1 MGSDGAP
8 EFTKVRKSDG
18 AAVDSTLKCTILG
31 VAKNAEIGGSLTVTS
46 NVIASTAPSNAN
58 HLANKQYVD
67 SQVSSGAGASLES
80 PTFTGT
86 PLAPTAASGTN
97 TTQLATTAF
106 VTTAVSGVSGGS
118 ATLVGLTD
126 TAITSIGDGEI
137 IAYDNSSSK
146 YVNKTLAEA
155 GIAKLASPSFTG
167 NVGIGTTSPENKLH
181 VVETSA
187 GSVTYP
193 IRIQNDNANNNAGV
207 GIEFGISTDDSYT
220 NARIQA
226 TREDSQASAE
236 LTFQTKKDSSTNLAE
251 RMRIDRNGNVGMGT
265 SGPGRPLHVRFS
277 GDSGVRIESSDD
289 HASLYLDSHSSK
301 GQYIRFSQND
311 TNKYWINSQ
320 DNGNLVFRPA
330 ATGTTANQIFFNS
343 SGNIGIGKTPS
354 SGVELDVNGDIA
366 ASGNVTSATPTAN
379 THLTTKDYVD
389 SQLGGVAGNTVI
401 VKKVTAAQM
410 SALTTNSSTWIEL
423 IPAPGAGNFITVREF
438 ECYIDRGGSAAAG
451 VAAWK
456 PLVSGQVRGFGDDVQ
471 LAFRTTYGGS
481 NDILKYNT
489 FGVLQK
495 GILNH
500 LINSAF
506 NATYANTD
514 IILVRDSPVT
524 QTRAYPNVPLLLKPK
539 TSATTS
545 NFTTYSSTATHTLND
560 DYYLRISYRVMSLSS
575 HFQVT

>member
-8 EFTKVRKSDG
+8 EFTKIRKSDG
-18 AAVDSTLKCTILG
+18 AAVDSTLKCTILS
-31 VAKNAEIGGSLTVTS
+31 VAKNTEIGGSLTVTS

-106 VTTAVSGVSGGS
+106 VTTAVGGVSGGS

-167 NVGIGTTSPENKLH
+167 NVGIGTASPGTSLEVSGNNFNT
-181 VVETSA
+181 VRIRGEETDAVLQLLTSSTA
-187 GSVTYP
+187 TSITDGWTLRNDYSDSDKFQMRYGNSSKVTMTSGG
-193 IRIQNDNANNNAGV
+193 N
-207 GIEFGISTDDSYT
+207 FGI
-220 NARIQA
+220 
-226 TREDSQASAE
+226 
-236 LTFQTKKDSSTNLAE
+236 
-251 RMRIDRNGNVGMGT
+251 GT
-265 SGPGRPLHVRFS
+265 TAPSKPLHVQFS
-277 GDSGVRIESSDD
+277 GDSGVRIESSDN

-301 GQYIRFSQND
+301 GQYIRFTEND
-311 TNKYWINSQ
+311 ANKYWINS
-320 DNGNLVFRPA
+320 NGGNLVFRPA
-330 ATGTTANQIFFNS
+330 ATGTTANQIYFNS
-343 SGNIGIGKTPS
+343 SGNIGVGKTPS

-401 VKKVTAAQM
+401 VKKITGAQM
-410 SALTTNSSTWIEL
+410 SGLRTTSSTWIEL
-423 IPAPGAGNFITVREF
+423 IPAPGAGNFIAVREF
-438 ECYIDRGGSAAAG
+438 ECYIDRGGSAASG
-451 VAAWK
+451 VAPWR
-456 PLVSGQVRGFGDDVQ
+456 PLVSGVVRGFGDDVQ
-471 LAFRTTYGGS
+471 LAFRTTYGGT

-489 FGVLQK
+489 FGLLQK

-506 NATYANTD
+506 NQTYANTD
-514 IILVRDSPVT
+514 IVLVRDSPVT
-524 QTRAYPNVPLLLKPK
+524 QTRAYPNVPLLLRPR
-539 TSATTS
+539 TSATTN
-545 NFTTYSSTATHTLND
+545 NFITYASTATHTCND
-560 DYYLRISYRVMSLSS
+560 DYYLRISYRIMSLSS